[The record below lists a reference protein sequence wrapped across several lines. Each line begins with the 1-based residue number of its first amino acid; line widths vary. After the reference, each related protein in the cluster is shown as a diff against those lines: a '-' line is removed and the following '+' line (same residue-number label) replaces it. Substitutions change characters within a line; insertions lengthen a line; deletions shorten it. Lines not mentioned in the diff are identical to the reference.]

1 MTTEAP
7 TASPPFQHRSVMLE
21 EVLTAIAPR
30 SGGVYADATLGGGGH
45 AEGILERSAP
55 DGRLIGLDRDP
66 AALAAAGARLERFGD
81 RVTLVH
87 GAFARIGEVLAEVG
101 TPRVDG
107 IVADLGVSSPQL
119 DDARRGFSFRSAGP
133 LDMRM
138 DPTSGSTVL
147 ELVEELGERE
157 LADVIFQLG
166 EERKS
171 RPIARS
177 IKRSLEAGELHTTE
191 DLRKAVVRAVGPQ
204 RRGGIDPATRTFQA
218 LRIAVNDELGQLDA
232 LLRQLSDVLTD
243 DGVAVII
250 SFHSLEDR
258 KAKHF
263 FRGSDLFVP
272 QTKRPVL
279 ATEEE
284 QRENPRA
291 RSAKLRAARR
301 VSRGVTA

>member
-1 MTTEAP
+1 MTTEAQKP
-7 TASPPFQHRSVMLE
+7 AAAFHHRSVMLE
-21 EVLTAIAPR
+21 ETLAAIAPR

-55 DGRLIGLDRDP
+55 DGRLIGVDRDP

-87 GAFARIGEVLAEVG
+87 GAFGRIGEVLAEVG

-119 DDARRGFSFRSAGP
+119 DEAGRGFSFRNEGP

-138 DPTSGSTVL
+138 DPTSGPTVL
-147 ELVEELGERE
+147 ELIEDLGERE
-157 LADVIFQLG
+157 LADVIYQLG

-177 IKRSLEAGELHTTE
+177 IKKSLEADELHTTE
-191 DLRKAVVRAVGPQ
+191 DLRKAVVRAIGPQ

-232 LLRQLSDVLTD
+232 LLQQLPDVLAD

-258 KAKHF
+258 KAKRF
-263 FRGSDLFVP
+263 FRGAETLSPL
-272 QTKRPVL
+272 TKRPVL

-301 VSRGVTA
+301 LKREVTA